1 MTGVR
6 SCRKLEAAC
15 RDQIPYLWLT
25 GWQHPDHNTLWR
37 FYQRHRQGMRELFK
51 RTVRT
56 AAAMEVVD
64 LAVQAVD
71 GTRLAANATL
81 DRTYT
86 GDQLSRLLERV
97 EKTIEELEAQ
107 NQAGE
112 DVALSRL
119 PDQLANREALRQ
131 RVQQALP

>member
-1 MTGVR
+1 
-6 SCRKLEAAC
+6 
-15 RDQIPYLWLT
+15 
-25 GWQHPDHNTLWR
+25 
-37 FYQRHRQGMRELFK
+37 MRELFK